1 MTERYRVIYEEV
13 IQHEF
18 EIRSCEEGDI
28 VERFQCERDSGDL
41 DFSDGTLVSG
51 QLIRAYDKQGNA
63 ISLAMSH
70 ADLEAA
76 YFAEKEGGTV

>member
-1 MTERYRVIYEEV
+1 MKERYRVIYEEV

-18 EIRSCEEGDI
+18 EIGSCEEGDI

-51 QLIRAYDKQGNA
+51 QLIRAYDEQGNA
-63 ISLAMSH
+63 IPLAMSH
-70 ADLEAA
+70 ADLEASM
-76 YFAEKEGGTV
+76 FC